1 MSSMRGDRVD
11 REISS
16 DIAETRE
23 AVDRS
28 PPSCAR
34 ARAQDPA
41 WNPCPGDSESTET
54 RSPPLLPQPF
64 RLMLAAVEVVL
75 GLREPNT
82 PDCMGVVTG
91 VAAVIVPALSDADA
105 LLAMLPV
112 ILVSASA
119 YIVRPILELLVSQPY
134 EGPIGTTFDD
144 APR

>member
-1 MSSMRGDRVD
+1 
-11 REISS
+11 
-16 DIAETRE
+16 
-23 AVDRS
+23 
-28 PPSCAR
+28 
-34 ARAQDPA
+34 
-41 WNPCPGDSESTET
+41 
-54 RSPPLLPQPF
+54 
-64 RLMLAAVEVVL
+64 MLAAVEVVL

-119 YIVRPILELLVSQPY
+119 DIVRPILELLVSQPY

-144 APR
+144 ASRRFDDFVSACPTFTQP